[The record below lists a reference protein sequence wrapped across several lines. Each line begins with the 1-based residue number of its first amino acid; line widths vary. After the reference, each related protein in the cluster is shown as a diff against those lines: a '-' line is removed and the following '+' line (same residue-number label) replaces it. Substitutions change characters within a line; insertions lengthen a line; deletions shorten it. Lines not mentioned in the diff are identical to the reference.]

1 MATDTLSDA
10 TLQTLEGMRR
20 QGYRIH
26 GPGPVTRGATT
37 PTPDDAEAFPGMHVQ
52 IVHGSRIV
60 DGFGVDAEG
69 AVRDALIKLGGY
81 DPQGKVHLGA

>member
-1 MATDTLSDA
+1 MATETLSDA
-10 TLQTLEGMRR
+10 TLMMLERMRE
-20 QGYRIH
+20 QGFRIH

-37 PTPDDAEAFPGMHVQ
+37 PTRDDTDVFPGMHVQ

-69 AVRDALIKLGGY
+69 AVRDALMKLDGY
-81 DPQGKVHLGA
+81 DPQAKVHNGA

>member
-1 MATDTLSDA
+1 MATDTLSEA
-10 TLQTLEGMRR
+10 TLHTLERMRAE
-20 QGYRIH
+20 GFRIQ

-37 PTPDDAEAFPGMHVQ
+37 PTRDDAEALPGMHVQ

-69 AVRDALIKLGGY
+69 AVRDALMKLDG
-81 DPQGKVHLGA
+81 

>member
-1 MATDTLSDA
+1 MATDTLSEA
-10 TLQTLEGMRR
+10 TLMTLERMRGE
-20 QGYRIH
+20 GYRIH

-37 PTPDDAEAFPGMHVQ
+37 PTADDADLFPGVHVQ

-69 AVRDALIKLGGY
+69 AVRDALIKLDGY
-81 DPQGKVHLGA
+81 DPGAKVHLGT

>member
-10 TLQTLEGMRR
+10 TLGTLERMRA
-20 QGYRIH
+20 QGFRIH

-37 PTPDDAEAFPGMHVQ
+37 PTADDAEALPGMHVQ
-52 IVHGSRIV
+52 FVHGSRIV

-69 AVRDALIKLGGY
+69 AVRDALIKLAGY
-81 DPQGKVHLGA
+81 DPQAKVHPGV